1 MLVTKRG
8 LQLNTEIIDS
18 GHTLKFTRMA
28 AGTGLDPGTDY
39 TELTDLVSF
48 YADMEGMAYSPPQ
61 LDPGG
66 NGYSFS
72 VLAHVDNTNLT
83 TPIQI
88 TEVGI
93 FAEDMDGNEIL
104 YGIDPRYDTPAQIWP
119 PSLLPGFVS
128 YAQATFTEYVEVN
141 RDLKVDLTLVADGDV
156 TWDAADG
163 RYWIIGV
170 KYPATEIT
178 ETTGTTTEEW
188 QRIQDDR
195 IAQIITMLES
205 GSTAGTIYERPTL
218 YTMPPN
224 WKILNNSG
232 WRDLANGVIRA

>member
-8 LQLNTEIIDS
+8 LQLNTEIINS
-18 GHTLKFTRMA
+18 GLSLKFTRVV
-28 AGTGLDPGTDY
+28 AGVGPDPGTDY
-39 TELTDLVSF
+39 TEMTALSG
-48 YADMEGMAYSPPQ
+48 YYGEMEGLAYSPPQ
-61 LDPGG
+61 LDPSGQ
-66 NGYSFS
+66 GYSFS
-72 VLAHVDNTNLT
+72 ILAHLDNTALT
-83 TPIQI
+83 SALYI

-93 FAEDMDGNEIL
+93 YAEDLDGNEVL
-104 YGIDPRYDTPAQIWP
+104 YGIDPRYDMPALIHP
-119 PSLLPGFVS
+119 PGILPGFIS
-128 YAQATFTEYVEVN
+128 YAQATFTEYVEVS
-141 RDLKVDLTLVADGDV
+141 RDLNVNLMLIADGNV

-205 GSTAGTIYERPTL
+205 GSTAGTIYDRPTL
-218 YTMPPN
+218 FTLPPN
-224 WKILNNSG
+224 WRILNNSG
-232 WRDLANGVIRA
+232 WRDLVNGVIRA